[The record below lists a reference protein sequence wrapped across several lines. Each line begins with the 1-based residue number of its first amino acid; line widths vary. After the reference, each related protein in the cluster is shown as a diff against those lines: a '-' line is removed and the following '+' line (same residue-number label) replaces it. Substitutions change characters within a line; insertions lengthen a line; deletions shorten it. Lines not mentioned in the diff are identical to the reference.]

1 LTPSKYYYC
10 DVGFRNA
17 RLEFRQYEVT
27 HLMKNIIYNELLI
40 RGYSVDVGI
49 VTHDEKTKKERS
61 HANSSKLISSLIE
74 EVSDIISSPPS
85 RYRI

>member
-1 LTPSKYYYC
+1 
-10 DVGFRNA
+10 
-17 RLEFRQYEVT
+17 
-27 HLMKNIIYNELLI
+27 MKNIIYNELLI